1 MLLKTHGL
9 RGRSNVQC
17 SVQLCSVVCALQH
30 DPILSNIMAEEPES
44 PNNEEVN
51 EDEASS
57 EEPVVVTLP
66 PNCRVNEP
74 IIYQLD
80 ILLDFVHP
88 RRLKKDLIE
97 VLLLYLVHEGEN
109 LSGDFKETAE
119 NYLLLFQWLDTVE
132 KEMDERGF

>member
-1 MLLKTHGL
+1 MAKK
-9 RGRSNVQC
+9 SEN
-17 SVQLCSVVCALQH
+17 
-30 DPILSNIMAEEPES
+30 PIHE
-44 PNNEEVN
+44 EEVN
-51 EDEASS
+51 KEVNDEEVGDEVDNAEEDDDETSS
-57 EEPVVVTLP
+57 EEPIVVKLP

-97 VLLLYLVHEGEN
+97 VLLLYLVHESEN
-109 LSGDFKETAE
+109 LSGSFKETAE

-132 KEMDERGF
+132 KEMDERGFE

>member
-1 MLLKTHGL
+1 MAKKTERPL
-9 RGRSNVQC
+9 N
-17 SVQLCSVVCALQH
+17 
-30 DPILSNIMAEEPES
+30 DEEI
-44 PNNEEVN
+44 NDDDFNEEVDG
-51 EDEASS
+51 DEVDDAETSPG
-57 EEPVVVTLP
+57 EEVVIKLP

-97 VLLLYLVHEGEN
+97 VLLLYLSHDCEN
-109 LSGDFKETAE
+109 LSGSFKETAE

-132 KEMDERGF
+132 KEMDERGFE

>member
-1 MLLKTHGL
+1 MAKQT
-9 RGRSNVQC
+9 
-17 SVQLCSVVCALQH
+17 AK
-30 DPILSNIMAEEPES
+30 PIDEEITEAVIDEEET
-44 PNNEEVN
+44 NEEEN
-51 EDEASS
+51 AS

-80 ILLDFVHP
+80 VLLDFVHP
-88 RRLKKDLIE
+88 RKLKKNLIE
-97 VLLLYLVHEGEN
+97 VLLLYLMHECEN

-132 KEMDERGF
+132 KEMDDRGFEQ